1 MSISTQESG
10 DVPHERRLAQRTSP
24 DAAENDDTS
33 TNREIAVWIGRR
45 LRALRGQRQMSLVE
59 IEQLSG
65 GAFGPSTVGAY
76 ERGDRT
82 ISLPRLERLADLYDV
97 PVSHFVPH
105 VADAAFGSR
114 PSPIAERLSIDLIAL
129 QQLSGDGFVSL
140 LRFIELVRQQRS
152 DVNPHVVTLRGSD
165 SVVVAAMLAIPLDTV
180 VDRLRA
186 LGLLTPSTRDAS

>member
-1 MSISTQESG
+1 MSMSTQETD
-10 DVPHERRLAQRTSP
+10 DVRDERRSTV
-24 DAAENDDTS
+24 DATDESSWSDTNG
-33 TNREIAVWIGRR
+33 TNRDIAVWIGRR
-45 LRALRGQRQMSLVE
+45 LRTLRGQRQMSLVE
-59 IEQLSG
+59 IERLSG

-97 PVSHFVPH
+97 PVSHFIPQ

-114 PSPIAERLSIDLIAL
+114 PSPIAERLSIDLTAL
-129 QQLSGDGFVSL
+129 RQLSGEGFKSL
-140 LRFIELVRQQRS
+140 MRFIELVRSQRS
-152 DVNPHVVTLRGSD
+152 DTHPQIVTLRGSD

-186 LGLLTPSTRDAS
+186 LGLLAPSSVDAT